1 MPHRRR
7 FLKQTAATLAA
18 ALAAAALPAPELW
31 AVPRPYRLD
40 PAATHADFIFTL
52 NGVAQRGSIPVAAA
66 RISIDAQDLTQ
77 SRADVTLA
85 ANQARTGITFAT
97 DALRSPQVLDTER
110 FPHIRFVTRRVQL
123 GPGGR
128 LSGGAR
134 LHGLLTLRGVTRPL
148 SLAAALYRPPGSAPT
163 DLALLDIR
171 LSGALSRA
179 AFGAGGYPDLV
190 GDRVGLDIRA
200 RLLAAG

>member
-1 MPHRRR
+1 MLRRR
-7 FLKQTAATLAA
+7 RVLKQAAAAFAA
-18 ALAAAALPAPELW
+18 ALAAAALPAPALK
-31 AVPRPYRLD
+31 AAPRPYRLD
-40 PAATHADFIFTL
+40 PAATSAGFIFTL
-52 NGVAQRGSIPVAAA
+52 NGVAQRGSIPITAA

-85 ANQARTGITFAT
+85 ANQARTGISFAT
-97 DALRSPQVLDTER
+97 EALRSPQVLDAAH
-110 FPHIRFVTRRVQL
+110 FPNIRYVTLRVQL

-179 AFGAGGYPDLV
+179 AFGASGYPDLV